1 MFYKKILD
9 IMVSLFGIEYEEKK
23 LYRPEGIM
31 QWGFS
36 DYADEVY
43 EVYVSL
49 SNKDHNGSFGYWVHD
64 EERDIAYK
72 KALKKVF
79 SHMKWSYIIKIK
91 KWLK

>member
-9 IMVSLFGIEYEEKK
+9 IMVSLFGIKYEEKK
-23 LYRPEGIM
+23 LYRPEGVVY
-31 QWGFS
+31 WGLS

-43 EVYVSL
+43 EVYVSI
-49 SNKDHNGSFGYWVHD
+49 STKDHSGSFGYWVHD

-72 KALKKVF
+72 KAVKKAF
-79 SHMKWSYIIKIK
+79 SHMKWSYIIKTK